1 MGIILYITDQ
11 LLEFLGIDRVYQDKR
26 TNKRYIVTKENDTVF
41 LFDVDDCTG
50 KSDGKISISNF
61 QRYFDDITVSF
72 YKDILQRYMG
82 V

>member
-1 MGIILYITDQ
+1 MHITDQ

-82 V
+82 GIKNV

>member
-1 MGIILYITDQ
+1 LHITDQ
-11 LLEFLGIDRVYQDKR
+11 LLGLLGIDRVYQDKR
-26 TNKRYIVTKENDTVF
+26 TNNRYIITKENDTVF

-72 YKDILQRYMG
+72 YKDILKIYG
-82 V
+82 GIKNV

>member
-1 MGIILYITDQ
+1 MHITDQ

>member
-1 MGIILYITDQ
+1 MYITDQ
-11 LLEFLGIDRVYQDKR
+11 LLEFLGIDRVYQDRR

-82 V
+82 GIKNV